1 MKLVKEYITVL
12 LYVQVKELYSEEL
25 IQNDL

>member
-12 LYVQVKELYSEEL
+12 LYVHVKELYGEEL